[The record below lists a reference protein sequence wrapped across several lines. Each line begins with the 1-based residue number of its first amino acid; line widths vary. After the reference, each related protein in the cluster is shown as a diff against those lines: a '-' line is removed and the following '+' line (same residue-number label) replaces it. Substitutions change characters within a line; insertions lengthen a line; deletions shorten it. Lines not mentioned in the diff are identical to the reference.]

1 VPHPALSYAGKRRAL
16 DGILAAGLP
25 IGPTNVLRAALSAL
39 KGGGLAAA
47 IWPAHSLTLALLDVP
62 ASTPWALA
70 AGPTLP
76 APAPRRAAVWRR
88 LPDLQL
94 PPATLQALARAHA
107 APPPPE
113 RRRRGRSTFVV
124 VGDHRLAAAG
134 AAREARRRG
143 YRCRV
148 LPGRVRG
155 DATRLGQR
163 LGRAARGLLA
173 VAGPPTCLIR
183 TGEPII
189 HLPAGAG
196 PGGRCQQVALAA
208 ATELD
213 GSAGVVVLA
222 AGTDGRDGPGTA
234 AGGLTD
240 GGTLARAWRGGRDPH
255 LDLSACAAGASLAA
269 AGDLLDTGP
278 TQTNV
283 NDLFLVLT
291 AGS

>member
-1 VPHPALSYAGKRRAL
+1 MATAALALDWLAPRTTLIVGPRDAAPSSLPPGTRFLAGEHPRPGPGSLAAGRALRQAALQAGAGELVLVLLSGGGSALAAVPHPALSYAGKRRAL

-70 AGPTLP
+70 SGPTLP

-124 VGDHRLAAAG
+124 VGVHRLAAAG
-134 AAREARRRG
+134 AAREARR
-143 YRCRV
+143 
-148 LPGRVRG
+148 
-155 DATRLGQR
+155 LG
-163 LGRAARGLLA
+163 
-173 VAGPPTCLIR
+173 
-183 TGEPII
+183 
-189 HLPAGAG
+189 
-196 PGGRCQQVALAA
+196 
-208 ATELD
+208 
-213 GSAGVVVLA
+213 
-222 AGTDGRDGPGTA
+222 
-234 AGGLTD
+234 
-240 GGTLARAWRGGRDPH
+240 
-255 LDLSACAAGASLAA
+255 
-269 AGDLLDTGP
+269 
-278 TQTNV
+278 
-283 NDLFLVLT
+283 
-291 AGS
+291 